1 MSEIIK
7 NYRDN
12 DLLRHSFNEL
22 AAKTFGLDFE
32 DWYQNGFWSDNYI
45 PYSLVKDGR
54 VVANV
59 SVNRTDMAFA
69 GVVKHFLQLGTVMT
83 DEAYRNQ
90 GFIREIMKQ
99 INDDYLGKADG
110 IYLFANDSV
119 LDFYPKFGFQQS
131 KEYQYSREITNTGA
145 CQFEPLLMN
154 SPARWKLLEDAMET
168 NIFHGRFDMIQNNG
182 LILFYVTKYMQE
194 NVYYHGPSDTY
205 VIADTDGKNLFLH
218 NVFSGTL
225 TELDQVIE
233 LFGKGIRHVTLGFVP
248 MDPEKYEVTEV
259 HEEDCTLFIKGSALK
274 IMEQERLRIPSLSHA

>member
-12 DLLRHSFNEL
+12 DLLRRSFNEL

-59 SVNRTDMAFA
+59 SVNRTNMMYA
-69 GVVKHFLQLGTVMT
+69 GVVRHFLQLGTVMT

-131 KEYQYSREITNTGA
+131 KEYQYSKEITNTGA

-154 SPARWKLLEDAMET
+154 SPARWKLLEDATET
-168 NIFHGRFDMIQNNG
+168 NIFHGRFDMTGNSG
-182 LILFYVTKYMQE
+182 LILFYVTKFMQE
-194 NVYYHGPSDTY
+194 SVYYHRPTATY
-205 VIADTDGKNLFLH
+205 VIADRDEENLRIH
-218 NVFSGTL
+218 NIFSASL
-225 TELDQVIE
+225 TELDEVIK
-233 LFGKGIRHVTLGFVP
+233 LFGSGIRHVTLGFVP
-248 MDPEKYEVTEV
+248 LDAGEYRVTELR
-259 HEEDCTLFIKGSALK
+259 EEDCTLFIRGSALD
-274 IMEQERLRIPSLSHA
+274 ILEQERLRIPSLSHA

>member
-22 AAKTFGLDFE
+22 AEKTFDLDFE

-59 SVNRTDMAFA
+59 SVNKTDMAFA

-154 SPARWKLLEDAMET
+154 SPARWKLLEAAMET
-168 NIFHGRFDMIQNNG
+168 NIFHGRFDMIQNSG

-194 NVYYHGPSDTY
+194 SVYYHGLSDTY

-259 HEEDCTLFIKGSALK
+259 HEEDCTLFIKGSTLK

>member
-22 AAKTFGLDFE
+22 AKKTFDLDFE

-59 SVNRTDMAFA
+59 SVNKTDMAFA

-145 CQFEPLLMN
+145 CQFEPLLMD

-194 NVYYHGPSDTY
+194 NVYYHCPSDTY

>member
-22 AAKTFGLDFE
+22 AEKTFDLDFE

-59 SVNRTDMAFA
+59 SVNRTNMAFA
-69 GVVKHFLQLGTVMT
+69 GMVKHFLQLGTIMT

-168 NIFHGRFDMIQNNG
+168 NIFHGRFDMIQNSG